1 MRSRAFYGLAVLA
14 LVALMLAVRIIDP
27 GPVVR
32 LRLLAFDTFQI
43 LAPRSYDPDVPVRIV
58 DIDEASLRKIG
69 QWPWSRAVLADLT
82 RKVAGNGAGAIAY
95 ETTMAEPERPALDSL
110 AKQFTHDPVVE
121 AFLERMKQLPTTDEA
136 FASAVAEAPVV
147 LGFIGSDRGSAQPQ
161 RRASFAFAGD
171 DPGQFVPYFRAAVTS
186 LPMLQDKA
194 TGSGSLNWVPERD
207 QIIRRLPTLVR
218 VGDTLLPAISTEA
231 LRVAQGAST
240 IIVKSS
246 GASGEEAFGTRTGL
260 VALRVGAI
268 EVPTDGQ
275 GQLWIR

>member
-14 LVALMLAVRIIDP
+14 LLALMLAVRIIDP

-58 DIDEASLRKIG
+58 DIDEASLRKVG

-82 RKVAGNGAGAIAY
+82 RNLAANGAGAIAY
-95 ETTMAEPERPALDSL
+95 DIIMAEPERPAVDSL

-136 FASAVAEAPVV
+136 FASAISEAPVV

-161 RRASFAFAGD
+161 KRASFAFAGD

-186 LPMLQDKA
+186 LRSSVACRRWCALA
-194 TGSGSLNWVPERD
+194 TRCC
-207 QIIRRLPTLVR
+207 
-218 VGDTLLPAISTEA
+218 LLS
-231 LRVAQGAST
+231 AQKRCG
-240 IIVKSS
+240 
-246 GASGEEAFGTRTGL
+246 
-260 VALRVGAI
+260 
-268 EVPTDGQ
+268 
-275 GQLWIR
+275 